1 MLLKELLKEVEKK
14 MDSVIEG
21 TRHEC
26 AGIRTGRASI
36 VLLDGI
42 NVEAYGGK
50 SPIRQ
55 LANISTP
62 DARSLVIQ
70 PWDKGILKNVEK
82 AILASDLGVTPS
94 NDGNVIR
101 LVLPQPT
108 QERRQELAK
117 QVKKLGEE
125 GKVAIRNVR
134 RHAMD
139 EIKQGEKDGDIPEDE
154 GKMARDKI
162 DKQVEEHSK
171 RIDAVIHEKTEEIM
185 SF

>member
-1 MLLKELLKEVEKK
+1 MLLKELLNEVEKK
-14 MDSVIEG
+14 MDSAVEG

-36 VLLDGI
+36 ALVDGI

-55 LANISTP
+55 MANISTP
-62 DARSLVIQ
+62 DARTIVIQ
-70 PWDKGILKNVEK
+70 PWDKGILKSIEK
-82 AILASDLGVTPS
+82 AIQTSDLGVTPS

-101 LVLPQPT
+101 LTLPQLT

-125 GKVAIRNVR
+125 GKISVRNVR
-134 RHAMD
+134 RHAID

-154 GKMARDKI
+154 GKATRDKI

-185 SF
+185 KF